1 MAITW
6 TLSTYTGSSWSAA
19 TSIPAIGINE
29 IDEEV
34 ASTASFEILADGSEA
49 RLIPETKYRL
59 SELKLTIPRSKAT
72 NTVIQQLLGYIKNDT
87 GIKLTA
93 PNGYTYEGYLTT
105 ANKHWLLENKE
116 TQRYMPSFTVKLYD
130 VDSNGVII
138 SGTGFSL

>member
-1 MAITW
+1 MITW
-6 TLSTYTGSSWSAA
+6 TLYTYTGSAWSLG
-19 TSIPAIGINE
+19 TSIPAVGINE

-34 ASTASFEILADGSEA
+34 NSNMSFETLADGSEA
-49 RLIPETKYRL
+49 RFIPETKYKL

-72 NTVIQQLLGYIKNDT
+72 NEVIQQLLGYIKNDT
-87 GIKLTA
+87 GLKITA
-93 PNGYTYEGYLTT
+93 PNGYTYEGYLTM

-116 TQRYMPSFTVKLYD
+116 TQRYMPSFTLKLYD

>member
-1 MAITW
+1 MLW
-6 TLSTYTGSSWSAA
+6 TLYKYTGSSWTLE
-19 TSIPAIGINE
+19 TSIPAVGINE

-34 ASTASFEILADGSEA
+34 NSTATFETLADGSEV
-49 RLIPETKYRL
+49 RLAPETRYRL

-72 NTVIQQLLGYIKNDT
+72 NAVIQQLLGYIKNNT
-87 GIKLTA
+87 GVKFTA

-116 TQRYMPSFTVKLYD
+116 TQRYMPTFTVKLFD